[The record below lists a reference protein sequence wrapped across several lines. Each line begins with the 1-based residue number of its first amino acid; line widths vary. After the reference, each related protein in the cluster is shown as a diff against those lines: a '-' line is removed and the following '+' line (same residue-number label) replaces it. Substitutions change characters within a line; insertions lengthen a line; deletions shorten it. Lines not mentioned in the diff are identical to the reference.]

1 MRAHVCVR
9 VCVHACVHVRARACV
24 RVCVYAELNQLM
36 NYELRQKVQ
45 SLKNLSFQLSQ
56 EEGGFLQRCSF

>member
-1 MRAHVCVR
+1 MLFSLSVCVRAHVCVC
-9 VCVHACVHVRARACV
+9 VC
-24 RVCVYAELNQLM
+24 VCVYAELNQLTD
-36 NYELRQKVQ
+36 YELRQKMQ